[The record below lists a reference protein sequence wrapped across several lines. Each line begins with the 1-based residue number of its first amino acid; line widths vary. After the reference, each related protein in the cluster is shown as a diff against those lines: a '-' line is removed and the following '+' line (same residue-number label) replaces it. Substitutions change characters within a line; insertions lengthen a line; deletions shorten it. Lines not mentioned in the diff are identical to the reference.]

1 LTPSFEVEVGDVLS
15 TYQFNEFKRIKGV
28 KRILSFGGWDFLNNP
43 QTYTIFRNG
52 VMPAN
57 RLTVVT
63 NIANFV
69 KKHDLDGVD
78 IDWEY
83 PGAPDLPESDPGKPE
98 EGTNYLF
105 FLVTLKNLLRG
116 RTVSIAAPSSYW
128 YLKQYPIEAMGA
140 ILDYIVFMT
149 YDLHG
154 QVSFKS
160 THYNSLYYD
169 LLFLAVPGRQWD
181 ANNQWS
187 QEGCPTGNCLRT

>member
-1 LTPSFEVEVGDVLS
+1 ML
-15 TYQFNEFKRIKGV
+15 
-28 KRILSFGGWDFLNNP
+28 
-43 QTYTIFRNG
+43 
-52 VMPAN
+52 AN
-57 RLTVVT
+57 RLTMAT
-63 NIANFV
+63 KIANFI

-154 QVSFKS
+154 QVSFS
-160 THYNSLYYD
+160 SPP
-169 LLFLAVPGRQWD
+169 FIMIF
-181 ANNQWS
+181 
-187 QEGCPTGNCLRT
+187 CF